1 MMSGNSAGAPGA
13 LARPLVRRPS
23 LLDQL
28 AAYIH
33 GSMVVAEIEIRK
45 LRHDPTELLTRGI
58 QPALWLVIF
67 GQALA
72 HIRAIPTGNVDYLTF
87 MTPGILAQSLMFIS
101 IFYGLTIIWDRD
113 QGILSKFLAM
123 PVPRASFVTGKAL
136 GAGVRA
142 LSQAFVIFILALLLG
157 VNLHWTVLGVIGSLL
172 TVVVGAS
179 FFATLSFL
187 IAIGLKTRERF
198 MGFGQVLT
206 MPLFFASNA
215 IYPISIMPG
224 WLQFISRINPLTY
237 IVDLLRGYLVTGA
250 VPGALLDWSLLL
262 LALVIVQVI
271 AGRTYHRVVL

>member
-1 MMSGNSAGAPGA
+1 MTSGKSAGAPGA
-13 LARPLVRRPS
+13 LARPLVQRPS
-23 LLDQL
+23 LLDQVS
-28 AAYIH
+28 AYIH

-45 LRHDPTELLTRGI
+45 LRHDPTELFTRAV

-67 GQALA
+67 GQALS
-72 HIRAIPTGNVDYLTF
+72 HIRAIPTGNIDYLTF

-215 IYPISIMPG
+215 IYPITIMPD
-224 WLQFISRINPLTY
+224 WLQVISRINPLTY
-237 IVDLLRGYLVTGA
+237 IVDLLRGYLVTGS

>member
-1 MMSGNSAGAPGA
+1 MTSGNCVDARAA
-13 LARPLVRRPS
+13 LVEPLVRRPT
-23 LLDQL
+23 LYDQVS
-28 AAYIH
+28 AYIH
-33 GSMVVAEIEIRK
+33 GALVVAEIEIRK
-45 LRHDPTELLTRGI
+45 LRHDPTELVTRAV
-58 QPALWLVIF
+58 QPALWLVVF
-67 GQALA
+67 GQALS
-72 HIRAIPTGNVDYLTF
+72 HIRAIPTGNIDYLTF

-101 IFYGLTIIWDRD
+101 IFFGLTIIWDRD

-123 PVPRASFVTGKAL
+123 PVPRSSFVTGKAL

-157 VNLHWTVLGVIGSLL
+157 VKLHWTVLGVIGSLL

-179 FFATLSFL
+179 FFATVSFL
-187 IAIGLKTRERF
+187 VAIGLKTRERF
-198 MGFGQVLT
+198 MGFGQVIT

-224 WLQFISRINPLTY
+224 WLQVISRINPLTY
-237 IVDLLRGYLVTGA
+237 IVDLLRGYLVTGST
-250 VPGALLDWSLLL
+250 PGALLDWSLLL